1 VFEVGE
7 YNSEILSLENENQ
20 EMVEHIKN
28 LEDML

>member
-1 VFEVGE
+1 VGE